1 MELENLL
8 DEKFNFMN
16 RLVDAFQMALESK
29 PMKVGETME
38 EYFHRVLKNIE
49 ENKKKSN

>member
-8 DEKFNFMN
+8 NDKFNYMN
-16 RLVDAFQMALESK
+16 RLLSAFQTALEIN
-29 PMKVGETME
+29 PMKAGETMD
-38 EYFHRVLKNIE
+38 EYFQRVLKNIE

>member
-1 MELENLL
+1 M

-16 RLVDAFQMALESK
+16 RLVNAFQMALETK
-29 PMKVGETME
+29 PMKVGETMD

-49 ENKKKSN
+49 ENKKKLN